1 MKIWRMRKIAKF
13 AKVKMEK
20 NSCAITSPT
29 ERGSDDGLS
38 LFLFAN
44 KETGGDQ
51 RNEEDI
57 FSAKK
62 VEGRVGFI

>member
-1 MKIWRMRKIAKF
+1 
-13 AKVKMEK
+13 MEK
-20 NSCAITSPT
+20 NSCAITSPTT

-38 LFLFAN
+38 LFLFTN
-44 KETGGDQ
+44 KETGGDR

-57 FSAKK
+57 FSTKK